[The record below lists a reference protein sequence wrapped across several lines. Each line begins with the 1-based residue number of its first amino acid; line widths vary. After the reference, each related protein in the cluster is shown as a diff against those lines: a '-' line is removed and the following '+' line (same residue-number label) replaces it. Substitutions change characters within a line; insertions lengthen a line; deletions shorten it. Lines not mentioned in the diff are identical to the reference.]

1 MLIAGSRVRQAG
13 IGREYRG
20 RYPSRMREA
29 MMRIEQM
36 VIIKFRGRLTYDMN
50 YELCDDV
57 ALVVLMS

>member
-1 MLIAGSRVRQAG
+1 
-13 IGREYRG
+13 
-20 RYPSRMREA
+20 